1 MFIIQNID
9 TDITSNITLD
19 LLTIFIIDKFIYICF
34 LTCIKNLS
42 IGKTMIS
49 PKVYQQQIQDLG
61 IEGMVVS
68 PENTEESTL
77 LLDQL
82 TIMEKVLER
91 IRHNI
96 RIDIR
101 AIRIEYIE
109 KVKEIKDSSKVIG
122 LYSKQRPMKDK
133 INDKR
138 NLIDERD
145 LKIAPYESIEYTID
159 EYIRQIKD
167 AKKYLINY
175 SRKHSP

>member
-1 MFIIQNID
+1 
-9 TDITSNITLD
+9 
-19 LLTIFIIDKFIYICF
+19 
-34 LTCIKNLS
+34 
-42 IGKTMIS
+42 MIS

-61 IEGMVVS
+61 IDGMVIF
-68 PENTEESTL
+68 PENTEEASL

-82 TIMEKVLER
+82 SNMEKVLER

-101 AIRIEYIE
+101 AIRVEYIE
-109 KVKEIKDSSKVIG
+109 KVKEIRDSSKVMG
-122 LYSKQRPMKDK
+122 VYSVQRPMKDK

-159 EYIRQIKD
+159 EYLRQIEN
-167 AKKYLINY
+167 AKKYLVNY
-175 SRKHSP
+175 SRRQIHGTDDLV

>member
-1 MFIIQNID
+1 
-9 TDITSNITLD
+9 
-19 LLTIFIIDKFIYICF
+19 
-34 LTCIKNLS
+34 
-42 IGKTMIS
+42 MIS
-49 PKVYQQQIQDLG
+49 PKVYQQQIHDLG

-68 PENTEESTL
+68 PENAEEAAL
-77 LLDQL
+77 LLDNL
-82 TIMEKVLER
+82 KEIEKVLER

-101 AIRIEYIE
+101 AIRLDYME
-109 KVKEIKDSSKVIG
+109 KIKGIKDSSKVMG

-159 EYIRQIKD
+159 EYLRQIENVKV
-167 AKKYLINY
+167 YLTSY
-175 SRKHSP
+175 SKKHS